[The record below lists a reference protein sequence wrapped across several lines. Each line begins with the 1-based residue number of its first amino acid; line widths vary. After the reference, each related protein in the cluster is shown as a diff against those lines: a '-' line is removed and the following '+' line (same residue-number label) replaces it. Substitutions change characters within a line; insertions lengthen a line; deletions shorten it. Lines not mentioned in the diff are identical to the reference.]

1 MRRAY
6 NRGDWEN
13 ARKYAMRIID
23 DSREE
28 KLAKSVK
35 LRSYWNQKD
44 MLKLQVLINGVILIL
59 KIFAITIYRNPIIQF
74 KYEMESRKNRIK
86 FYSRWKCSVV
96 KDATKLG
103 PLDYA

>member
-23 DSREE
+23 DPREE
-28 KLAKSVK
+28 KLAKSVV

-44 MLKLQVLINGVILIL
+44 MLKLQVFLDKWSDIDFEDIRKKDA
-59 KIFAITIYRNPIIQF
+59 KITVYGNPITQ
-74 KYEMESRKNRIK
+74 
-86 FYSRWKCSVV
+86 
-96 KDATKLG
+96 
-103 PLDYA
+103 

>member
-28 KLAKSVK
+28 KLAKSVV

-44 MLKLQVLINGVILIL
+44 MLKLQVFLDKWSDIDFEDI
-59 KIFAITIYRNPIIQF
+59 KITIARKSRNPITQF
-74 KYEMESRKNRIK
+74 
-86 FYSRWKCSVV
+86 
-96 KDATKLG
+96 LQ
-103 PLDYA
+103 